1 VSSFDVCGRVL
12 SVAEVTE
19 TSWHRK
25 VSKVITFIVG
35 FEVQL
40 SVFMMALASK
50 SVQYSSLWE
59 QCRYFSWCKGRELL
73 YSFVLFVKLCVSSD
87 H

>member
-19 TSWHRK
+19 TTLYRE
-25 VSKVITFIVG
+25 VSKVIAFIVG
-35 FEVQL
+35 FQVQF

-50 SVQYSSLWE
+50 SVQYSSLWD
-59 QCRYFSWCKGRELL
+59 Q
-73 YSFVLFVKLCVSSD
+73 
-87 H
+87 

>member
-19 TSWHRK
+19 TTSYRK
-25 VSKVITFIVG
+25 VSKVIAFIAG
-35 FEVQL
+35 FEVQF

-50 SVQYSSLWE
+50 SVQYLSLWD
-59 QCRYFSWCKGRELL
+59 Q
-73 YSFVLFVKLCVSSD
+73 
-87 H
+87 